1 MMKKSS
7 FYKIY
12 HSLLIVLFI
21 IEVTFASLDTRKIER
36 NKPMRG
42 WPWIRGPF
50 GSSVQFDVESV
61 LWNSSS
67 LILLP
72 ESSTTRSMLYETT
85 EMMPVFQLIS
95 FDKIHEQF
103 KTCEVDMEVESN
115 LFSDCTSNCSFG
127 YHFHS
132 LKGKMIRGE
141 PYRPNRKPENE
152 SLIEKKCSACKMLF
166 TTRSE
171 NCDKIFDCSK
181 RSGEQFCSR
190 CSENMFACDKLT
202 CIPKRWRCDQIVDC
216 LNGEDEKNCE
226 FRDCT
231 ENEFRCANDRC
242 INKKL
247 YCNGIDDCGD
257 RSDEKT
263 CSKLTDSNSFDCQRL
278 FIPSNWHCDGVV
290 DCYNGLDEKNCPT
303 AKDCTKNQ
311 FKCDNRKC
319 IHVNSVCDGV
329 ADCWDRSD
337 EKNCNS
343 TKCAF
348 NQFDCG
354 DQCIPLQ
361 WRCDKRKDCLNLK
374 DEMNCNTVMY
384 KSYRFD
390 SDLRCVEGTFPCADR
405 SGCISND
412 FVCDKYPNCKDHSDE
427 MNCPD
432 RNDLI

>member
-1 MMKKSS
+1 MPVS
-7 FYKIY
+7 ILTPR
-12 HSLLIVLFI
+12 LLVI
-21 IEVTFASLDTRKIER
+21 T
-36 NKPMRG
+36 
-42 WPWIRGPF
+42 
-50 GSSVQFDVESV
+50 
-61 LWNSSS
+61 SSS
-67 LILLP
+67 SATTTSEFP
-72 ESSTTRSMLYETT
+72 DYCMDCGPTRVYSSISFDYIHGSTATTTQMGPLFDL
-85 EMMPVFQLIS
+85 VS
-95 FDKIHEQF
+95 FDKIHDYIYEL
-103 KTCEVDMEVESN
+103 KTCETLDYIRIGSN
-115 LFSDCTSNCSFG
+115 LLSDCMDNCAIMSA
-127 YHFHS
+127 YYLS
-132 LKGKMIRGE
+132 T
-141 PYRPNRKPENE
+141 YTNSKPENG
-152 SLIEKKCSACKMLF
+152 SLMEKKCSACEMLF

-171 NCDKIFDCSK
+171 SCDKIFDCSK

-190 CSENMFACDKLT
+190 CSENMFACDKKT
-202 CIPKRWRCDQIVDC
+202 CIPKRWKCDQIVDC

-226 FRDCT
+226 FIDCT

-242 INKKL
+242 INKTL
-247 YCNGIDDCGD
+247 YCNGVDDCGD

-278 FIPSNWHCDGVV
+278 FIPSSWHCDGVV

-303 AKDCTKNQ
+303 AKNCTKNQ

-329 ADCWDRSD
+329 EDCWDRSD
-337 EKNCNS
+337 EKNCDK
-343 TKCAF
+343 TKCAD

-374 DEMNCNTVMY
+374 DEMNCNIEMY
-384 KSYRFD
+384 RSYRLD

-412 FVCDKYPNCKDHSDE
+412 FVCDKYPNCKDQSDE

-432 RNDLI
+432 RNDLL